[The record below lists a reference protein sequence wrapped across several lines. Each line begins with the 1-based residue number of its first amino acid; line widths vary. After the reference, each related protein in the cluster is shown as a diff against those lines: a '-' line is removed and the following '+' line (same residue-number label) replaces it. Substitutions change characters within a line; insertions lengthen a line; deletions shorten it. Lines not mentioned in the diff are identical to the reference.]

1 MRSNI
6 LHSGKDGKNWTLI
19 HVYKTSRETWLA
31 HPLSSYQEQSKRAL
45 QLDWQQKKL
54 NLSNNSSNQ
63 AKQDTSAASAAA
75 MDEMM
80 GTDLSLSN
88 VDFDMA
94 FDSTTDGMGGSG
106 AADSNELQKD
116 EPMEE
121 DDMEELLQAQRERLD
136 RLRSLLI
143 HRVDAESLTAN
154 QGDMGGNDDL
164 LF

>member
-1 MRSNI
+1 M
-6 LHSGKDGKNWTLI
+6 
-19 HVYKTSRETWLA
+19 
-31 HPLSSYQEQSKRAL
+31 SSYQEQSKRAL

-54 NLSNNSSNQ
+54 NLSNNSGNQ
-63 AKQDTSAASAAA
+63 AKQDTSVASAAA

>member
-1 MRSNI
+1 M
-6 LHSGKDGKNWTLI
+6 
-19 HVYKTSRETWLA
+19 
-31 HPLSSYQEQSKRAL
+31 

-54 NLSNNSSNQ
+54 NLSNNGNQ
-63 AKQDTSAASAAA
+63 AKREESETGTGAAA
-75 MDEMM
+75 MEEMM

-94 FDSTTDGMGGSG
+94 FDSTTDAAGTGGESMG
-106 AADSNELQKD
+106 AADGNELQKED
-116 EPMEE
+116 VMEE

-143 HRVDAESLTAN
+143 HRMDAELLTAN
-154 QGDMGGNDDL
+154 QGGMGGNDDL